1 MEKIKSEG
9 NYELCWEH
17 SKLELEMGTSTGHS
31 DPKTPSLKHTASRL
45 NFFFKLTYW
54 LMCL

>member
-45 NFFFKLTYW
+45 IFFFKLTYW